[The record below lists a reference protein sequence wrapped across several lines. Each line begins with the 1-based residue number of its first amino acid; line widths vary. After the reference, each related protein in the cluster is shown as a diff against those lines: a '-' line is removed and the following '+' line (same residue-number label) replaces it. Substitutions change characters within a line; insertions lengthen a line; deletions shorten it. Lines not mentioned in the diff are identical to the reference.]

1 MVEILLTEEEESA
14 EKDLQLNFSF
24 PKKLKIR
31 KKLEYKSLYKSC
43 IRLKGSNIY
52 LDYRFN
58 EKLELP
64 RIGITI
70 SSKTAKAH
78 LRNKF
83 KRIIKE
89 IFRLNRHKLNKSLEI
104 HILAKSMSQ
113 DMTYIELE
121 KDFLNLMNQ
130 IKKLS

>member
-14 EKDLQLNFSF
+14 EKDLLHNFSF

-31 KKLEYKSLYKSC
+31 KKSEYRSLYKSAS
-43 IRLKGSNIY
+43 RLKGSNIY

-78 LRNKF
+78 LRYKF

-89 IFRLNRHKLNKSLEI
+89 IFRLNRHKLDKSLEI
-104 HILAKSMSQ
+104 HILAKSMSK
-113 DMTYIELE
+113 DMTYI
-121 KDFLNLMNQ
+121 
-130 IKKLS
+130 